1 MIVGLVRSLRVKRCL
16 GWSAINTRGVIGG
29 ILVYQNSRVMKLVG
43 LEMRAFS
50 ISCRFKNCEDGVV
63 LVFISVYGQVCRREK
78 KNLQDEL
85 GATRGLRSD
94 PWCVDRDFNM
104 ISFLGEQQGRRVILS
119 HEEIFRLDRG
129 VGVERH
135 FSMGGPFTWRGGLNN
150 QS

>member
-16 GWSAINTRGVIGG
+16 SWSAINTRGVIGG

-78 KNLQDEL
+78 KNLQDKL

-94 PWCVDRDFNM
+94 PWCVNRDFNM
-104 ISFLGEQQGRRVILS
+104 ISFLGEHSRGGGLSLAMRRFLDLI
-119 HEEIFRLDRG
+119 EELELRDISLRG
-129 VGVERH
+129 VLSLGGVD
-135 FSMGGPFTWRGGLNN
+135 
-150 QS
+150 